1 MTVHAENP
9 ENKTEPTEAELKAY
23 RENMKKYYEEQIPLL
38 KKQKEYEGLL
48 ADIEESRAKR
58 LTMTVRIAQIMAGPP
73 EPEGQDEPQGRD
85 NPEGQNSNQE
95 QRPVRQLKKEGEQ
108 V

>member
-1 MTVHAENP
+1 MSEQVENP
-9 ENKTEPTEAELKAY
+9 NEDGKEPTEAELKAY
-23 RENMKKYYEEQIPLL
+23 RENMKKYYEEQLPLL

-58 LTMTVRIAQIMAGPP
+58 LTMTMRIAQIMAGPP
-73 EPEGQDEPQGRD
+73 KEPDAKIPPPPSPDEK
-85 NPEGQNSNQE
+85 E
-95 QRPVRQLKKEGEQ
+95 RPVRQLKKEE